1 VWQITLAL
9 KPTPRSSQLRLDLF
23 MELGRVALGWI
34 IRDEEIVPIQLILR
48 KGEKAIH
55 QRAGGLVGLHS

>member
-1 VWQITLAL
+1 
-9 KPTPRSSQLRLDLF
+9 